1 MQLDKGVKMYEY
13 KVIEKPKFNQRTATA
28 INEILKEL
36 SEQGWEYYL
45 SYTDIEYCHYTIPI
59 VIINAV
65 NIVILLP
72 ISFILANG
80 GLMFLIVLEGFL
92 APLGIIA
99 LFFSV
104 VKPEVYQCF
113 IFRREANSVPDYSG
127 KQITMSEIPPPPP
140 ATLPTPTK
148 NITYKR
154 YFE

>member
-1 MQLDKGVKMYEY
+1 
-13 KVIEKPKFNQRTATA
+13 
-28 INEILKEL
+28 
-36 SEQGWEYYL
+36 
-45 SYTDIEYCHYTIPI
+45 
-59 VIINAV
+59 
-65 NIVILLP
+65 
-72 ISFILANG
+72 
-80 GLMFLIVLEGFL
+80 MFLIVLEGFL